1 MTEAEFQDLLLHLDT
16 LVSWFESHPDPEIS
30 AQALEL
36 IRHVDAMHR
45 EGIER
50 LVGLISGR
58 DPGLLDEVRRDPIV
72 TLLLNLYELAA
83 ASPAA
88 HAFIPLD
95 RLAASAAAAR
105 ARSRL

>member
-30 AQALEL
+30 AQALAL

-50 LVGLISGR
+50 LVGLIGGR
-58 DPGLLDEVRRDPIV
+58 DPALLDEARRDPIV
-72 TLLLNLYELAA
+72 SLLLDLYDLAP
-83 ASPAA
+83 ASPAT

-105 ARSRL
+105 VRSRP